1 MAPAIVEIPALQIK
15 AHPPSRNQHNQLIL
29 NSYHLIYFRFLLFCR
44 TICEQ
49 HQNINNKETII

>member
-1 MAPAIVEIPALQIK
+1 MARAIVEIPALHIK
-15 AHPPSRNQHNQLIL
+15 AHPLSRNQHKPLIL
-29 NSYHLIYFRFLLFCR
+29 NIYHLIYFRFLLFCR